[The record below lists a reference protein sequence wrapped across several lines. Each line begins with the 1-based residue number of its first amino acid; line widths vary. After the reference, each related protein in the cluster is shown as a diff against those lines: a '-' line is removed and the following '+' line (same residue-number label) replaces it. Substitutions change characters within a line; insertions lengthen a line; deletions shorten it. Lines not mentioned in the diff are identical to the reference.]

1 MIDDVHWADGA
12 TLDFL
17 TFLARTGRADAVTV
31 VATVRSDET
40 LLEPAVSRWLA
51 YARGSGHAREI
62 RLAPLTRDEMAE
74 QAAGLTGGKLP
85 PVAADELYARSEG
98 NRSLPSS

>member
-31 VATVRSDET
+31 VVTVHSDET
-40 LLEPAVSRWLA
+40 PLEEAVSRWLA

-62 RLAPLTRDEMAE
+62 RLAPLTRDELAE
-74 QAAGLTGGKLP
+74 LATGQLP
-85 PVAADELYARSEG
+85 PVNADEL
-98 NRSLPSS
+98 